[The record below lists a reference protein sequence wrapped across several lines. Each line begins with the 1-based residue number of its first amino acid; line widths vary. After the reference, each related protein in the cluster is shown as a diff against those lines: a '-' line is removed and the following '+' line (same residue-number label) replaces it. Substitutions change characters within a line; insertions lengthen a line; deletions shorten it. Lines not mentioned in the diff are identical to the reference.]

1 MQKATISKILLR
13 LVVICICKKYFPLKQ
28 TNTLI
33 IGASVSGL
41 ACAASLQKQ
50 NIEFTIIEK
59 QNQVAWPW
67 RNHYER
73 LHLHTSKRFSNL
85 PFKKFRKEIPRYPTR
100 QQVVD
105 YLEDYQKEFSI
116 DPIFNTEAISI
127 KKENNFWI
135 TKTNNDGFQSKYVIM
150 ATGAYGQP
158 ASINF
163 KGQETFPGRIIHSC
177 KYKTGKEFKRQNVL
191 VIGFGNSACE
201 IAVDLVEQGAKPSMS
216 VRSAVNVIP
225 REIFGIPVLELSLL
239 MKNLSPKIADFISAP
254 LVNWSIG
261 DLKKIGLKKLPYGP
275 LEEIRREGKIPLLDI
290 GTIDQIRKGKIKIYD
305 GIELIEGETIHFKNG
320 QKGNFDA
327 IIAGIG
333 YERNYNQIVH
343 VEKDRFV
350 DLKVCTNQQKYF
362 GKDGLYFCGYW
373 VSPTGQFR
381 EISLDAKKI
390 ALDITKT
397 KLSNN

>member
-1 MQKATISKILLR
+1 M
-13 LVVICICKKYFPLKQ
+13 Q

-59 QNQVAWPW
+59 QNQVASPW

-85 PFKKFRKEIPRYPTR
+85 PFKKFGREIPRYPAR

-105 YLEDYQKEFSI
+105 YLEDYQKEFRI
-116 DPIFNTEAISI
+116 DPIFKTEAISI
-127 KKENNFWI
+127 KKENKSWI
-135 TKTNNDGFQSKYVIM
+135 TKTNNEDFQSKYVIM
-150 ATGAYGQP
+150 ATGAYGKP
-158 ASINF
+158 RRINF
-163 KGQETFPGRIIHSC
+163 KGQETFPGKIIHSC
-177 KYKTGKEFKRQNVL
+177 EYKTGKEFKGQNVL

-201 IAVDLVEQGAKPSMS
+201 IAIDLVEQGAKPSMS

-225 REIFGIPVLELSLL
+225 RDVLGIPVLELSLW
-239 MKNLSPKIADFISAP
+239 MRNIPPKIADVISAP
-254 LVNWSIG
+254 LVNWLIG
-261 DLKKIGLKKLPYGP
+261 DLQKIGLKKLPYGP
-275 LEEIRREGKIPLLDI
+275 LEEIRRDGKIPLLDI
-290 GTIDQIRKGKIKIYD
+290 GTIDQIRKGNIKIYD

-320 QKGNFDA
+320 KQANFHA
-327 IIAGIG
+327 IIAGTG
-333 YERNYNQIVH
+333 YDRNYTQIAE
-343 VEKDRFV
+343 VEKDRFE
-350 DLKVCTNQQKYF
+350 DLKVCINKQKYF

-373 VSPTGQFR
+373 ISPTGQFR

-390 ALDITKT
+390 VRDIAK
-397 KLSNN
+397 KIRP